1 MLGEQSS
8 SVLNGYSQHFQD
20 SGTPQRP
27 GSGIKTPFI
36 VNDKVRLFFRYVV
49 NIFTTLSS

>member
-8 SVLNGYSQHFQD
+8 SVLNAYSWAFQD

-27 GSGIKTPFI
+27 GGGIETPFI
-36 VNDKVRLFFRYVV
+36 INVKSKPYF
-49 NIFTTLSS
+49 